1 MHTAHVHVL
10 DIVGVKFLWY
20 AFLNTP
26 PLHVLY
32 MYMCTQYAGPGC
44 PLTSRH
50 LVAVVD
56 ELCPHLHDRL
66 LHLLHELPEVLHLTL
81 PAAGTPTIST
91 LVACTC
97 MYIHE
102 QSVIDIIHIHTHDEE
117 GLGIFLQNREKSAAT
132 QD

>member
-1 MHTAHVHVL
+1 MRGKLYPSNVMHTVHVHVL

-32 MYMCTQYAGPGC
+32 I
-44 PLTSRH
+44 
-50 LVAVVD
+50 
-56 ELCPHLHDRL
+56 CPHLHDCL